1 MESEVFY
8 AQILAHAL
16 SKMDASVNITVE
28 GKPVGMMVSELA
40 EKDCCIALKKIQEI
54 LINRN
59 LSDEECFQ
67 QIEEIICSLES
78 LGLGCGER
86 HDFG

>member
-1 MESEVFY
+1 MESKAFY
-8 AQILAHAL
+8 VQILAHAL
-16 SKMDASVNITVE
+16 SKADASVNITVE
-28 GKPVGMMVSELA
+28 GKNADMMVSELA

-59 LSDEECFQ
+59 LSDKECFQ
-67 QIEEIICSLES
+67 QIEEIICTLES
-78 LGLGCGER
+78 LGVGCGDR